1 MVSPQFSDF
10 LTNPFVEAT
19 ELLTVAA
26 TTALIFRSQK
36 KPVHTSTPLLDSVAR
51 FFGRVARNKELSV
64 ICVALLVLISRAALI
79 PLLGIPEPR
88 WDDEY
93 SYILAG
99 QTFASGRVTNP
110 AHPMWVHFET
120 FHVIQ
125 QPTYMSM
132 YPPAQGLVLAA
143 GIKLGGRTWI
153 GVWIITAVACAAI
166 CWMLQG
172 WVPPGWALF
181 GGALAGLRLGILSYW
196 MNSYFSTSI
205 AALGGA
211 LILGALPRLTKR
223 TRVRDA
229 VLMAIGL
236 AILANSRPYEG
247 LILSIPVLGA
257 LLIWLLSSK
266 HPPLRII
273 FPRLLLP
280 VILVLTLTGG
290 GMGYYFWRVTGSPI
304 RMPYQVNRDTYAVT
318 PYFIW
323 QKLRPE
329 PVYRHVQMHDFYM
342 NWERNAFLESQ
353 SPIGL
358 MVATFRKFASW
369 WTFYVSPVLTIPLL
383 ALPCIL
389 RDRNMKFVLGAGV
402 FFLLG
407 TLVETWSLPH
417 YVAPATGVLYLIL
430 VQCIRHLRFW
440 RWDNGK
446 TGLTLVRTIPL
457 ICITMLVVR
466 IAAAALHVPIEPPWP
481 RGNLE
486 RARIERTLENSPGRQ
501 LVIVRFGFIHKPDDE
516 WIANDPDI
524 SASKVIWARD
534 MGEQQNQELLQYFQD
549 RHVWLLD
556 LTKRDPPH
564 LLPYSSFALRSSY

>member
-1 MVSPQFSDF
+1 
-10 LTNPFVEAT
+10 
-19 ELLTVAA
+19 
-26 TTALIFRSQK
+26 
-36 KPVHTSTPLLDSVAR
+36 
-51 FFGRVARNKELSV
+51 
-64 ICVALLVLISRAALI
+64 VALLVLISRAALI
-79 PLLGIPEPR
+79 PLLGIPQPR

-110 AHPMWVHFET
+110 THPMWVHFET

-143 GIKLGGRTWI
+143 GIKLGGEPWI
-153 GVWIITAVACAAI
+153 GVWLITAIACAAV

-172 WVPPGWALF
+172 WLPPVWALF
-181 GGALAGLRLGILSYW
+181 GGALAALRLGVLSYW
-196 MNSYFSTSI
+196 MNSYFSTSV

-211 LILGALPRLTKR
+211 LILGALPRLKRR

-247 LILSIPVLGA
+247 LVLSLPVAVA
-257 LLIWLLSSK
+257 LLIWLFREK

-273 FPRLLLP
+273 FQRLLLP
-280 VILVLTLTGG
+280 VILILTLTGA
-290 GMGYYFWRVTGSPI
+290 GMGYYFWRVTGSPF

-342 NWERNAFLESQ
+342 NWERNAYLASQ
-353 SPIGL
+353 SPIGI
-358 MVATFRKFASW
+358 MAATFRKFASW
-369 WTFYVSPVLTIPLL
+369 WTFYVGPVLTIPLL

-389 RDRNMKFVLGAGV
+389 RDRKMKFALGAGG
-402 FFLLG
+402 FFVLG

-417 YVAPATGVLYLIL
+417 YVAPATGLLYLIL
-430 VQCIRHLRFW
+430 VQCMRHLRFW

-446 TGLTLVRTIPL
+446 TGLMLVRTIPL
-457 ICITMLVVR
+457 ICISMLVVR

-486 RARIERTLENSPGRQ
+486 RARIERTLENSAGRQ

-524 SASKVIWARD
+524 STSKVIWARD

-549 RHVWLLD
+549 RRVWLLD
-556 LTKRDPPH
+556 LTRPEPPH
-564 LLPYSSFALRSSY
+564 LLPYSPVALRSGY